1 MNEQAAEVSQHLNN
15 LYGLIIEWGPRVIG
29 AIFVLIVGL
38 WVVKLITRSINKSF
52 AKRKIDPSLKPFLVA
67 LISTVLKVL
76 VIISVMGMVGIE
88 MTSFIAIIGAA
99 GLAIGLALSG
109 ALQNF
114 AGGVMILIF
123 KPIEVGNF
131 IEAQGFMGTVKEI
144 GIFTT
149 ILNTGDNKTIYIPN
163 GPLSTN
169 SLTNFSK
176 EPLRRVDWK
185 FGISYGD
192 DVENFKTAINTFI
205 NEDSRILKEPAY
217 FTGLSE
223 LADSSVN
230 FVVRAW
236 VEAKDYWSVFFDMNE
251 KVYKRFGEYKLN
263 IPFPQM
269 DVHVQNGFEK
279 EVADK
284 ELQDLI
290 R

>member
-15 LYGLIIEWGPRVIG
+15 LYALIIEWGPKVVG
-29 AIFVLIVGL
+29 AIVVLVIGL
-38 WVVKLITRSINKSF
+38 WVVKIIARSIGNTLE
-52 AKRKIDPSLKPFLVA
+52 KRKIDASLRPFLKA

-76 VIISVMGMVGIE
+76 VIVSVMGMVGIE

-109 ALQNF
+109 ALQHF

-123 KPIEVGNF
+123 KPIQVGDF

-149 ILNTGDNKTIYIPN
+149 VLNTVDNKTIFIPN

-169 SLTNFSK
+169 ALTNFSK

-185 FGISYGD
+185 FGVAYGD
-192 DVENFKTAINTFI
+192 DMENFKAAIHQFI
-205 NEDSRILKEPAY
+205 SEDSRILQEPSY

-230 FVVRAW
+230 FDVRAW
-236 VEAKDYWSVFFDMNE
+236 VEAKDYWGVYFDMNE
-251 KVYKRFGEYKLN
+251 KVYKRFADYKLN
-263 IPFPQM
+263 IPFPQL
-269 DVHVQNGFEK
+269 DIHLQNGYEINVVK
-279 EVADK
+279 EGLDK
-284 ELQDLI
+284 MIQ
-290 R
+290 